1 MGLHL
6 HSAACEA
13 WLTEPPEY
21 GDDSLDSVEFP
32 RERKPWTRD
41 RYSVRS
47 TMNAAINR
55 RCWANVRD
63 DGQTRDHSRRFWFL
77 NMAHYEI
84 NRFRWDSREGKHGA
98 WRRETLAMLK
108 RYVLACRG
116 FDKPPLPS
124 DAQVQ
129 S

>member
-21 GDDSLDSVEFP
+21 GDDPLDGVEFP

-41 RYSVRS
+41 RYQVVSS
-47 TMNAAINR
+47 MSGAINR
-55 RCWANVRD
+55 RCWANIGE
-63 DGQTRDHSRRFWFL
+63 DGQTLDHSMRFWFL

-84 NRFRWDSREGKHGA
+84 NRFRWESRGIKHQA
-98 WRRETLAMLK
+98 WRDETIARLR
-108 RYVLACRG
+108 RYVLAARR
-116 FDKPPLPS
+116 FDKPPLPT
-124 DAQVQ
+124 QV
-129 S
+129 SS